1 MGSKRKPRHVAGSTR
16 THVEL
21 LLAESV
27 PSLGQTGDIVRVKP
41 GFARNYLI
49 PHGLATVATDEN
61 RLAVERHRQRQLN
74 RQVAEIKELGT
85 LAEKIRDYSATIEA
99 NANADGHLYGSVG
112 EAEISKVLNE
122 AGLPVE
128 PEQVKLDG
136 LLKELGMYT
145 VTVELHEGI
154 STEMKVWV
162 VPGAEGNGE
171 DGEDG

>member
-16 THVEL
+16 SHVEL

-61 RLAVERHRQRQLN
+61 QLAVERHRQRQLN

-85 LAEKIRDYSATIEA
+85 LAETKLRSRPRFLDACRTA
-99 NANADGHLYGSVG
+99 ARRCLFDQDVDGPL
-112 EAEISKVLNE
+112 
-122 AGLPVE
+122 
-128 PEQVKLDG
+128 
-136 LLKELGMYT
+136 T
-145 VTVELHEGI
+145 
-154 STEMKVWV
+154 
-162 VPGAEGNGE
+162 
-171 DGEDG
+171 

>member
-1 MGSKRKPRHVAGSTR
+1 MGRKRNSQHVSGSTR
-16 THVEL
+16 SHVEL

-27 PSLGQTGDIVRVKP
+27 PSVGQTGDIVRVKP

-49 PHGLATVATDEN
+49 PPGLATVATDEN

-85 LAEKIRDYSATIEA
+85 LAEKINNYSATIEA
-99 NANADGHLYGSVG
+99 NANADGHLYGSVS
-112 EAEISKVLNE
+112 EAEIAKVLND

-128 PEQVKLDG
+128 PDQIKLEG

-162 VPGAEGNGE
+162 VPGAEETGDE
-171 DGEDG
+171 E